1 MVAVVDVHYGVHVK
15 KNICFFLSKIH
26 MSLDFSLQHKKIS
39 LLSHRVVPFAQYV
52 QDFGYIWEAK
62 R

>member
-1 MVAVVDVHYGVHVK
+1 
-15 KNICFFLSKIH
+15 